1 MRDLIIYVDD
11 DRDDLDIM
19 TEAFAGLPDFRLVCL
34 EKPDKLLEI
43 MEDQLDRICLVV
55 LDVNM
60 PVYGID
66 LLSGIRNDPGF
77 SQVPVVMISTSKSPK
92 DRSAVEKLHSEL
104 VEKPP
109 SFPEMRKLAE
119 HLAKHCPE

>member
-19 TEAFAGLPDFRLVCL
+19 TEAFSDLHDLRLICM
-34 EKPDKLLEI
+34 ERPDKLLEI
-43 MEDQLDRICLVV
+43 MQDHIDRICLVV

-66 LLSGIRNDPGF
+66 ILSIIRDRSGF
-77 SQVPVVMISTSKSPK
+77 SHVPVVMISSSKSPK
-92 DRSAVEKLHSEL
+92 DRNAVERLRSEL
-104 VEKPP
+104 LEKP
-109 SFPEMRKLAE
+109 SSLPEIKKLAE
-119 HLAKHCPE
+119 HLSKHYTF